1 MAPPAAN
8 KPNLFQLHGNHL
20 QVTYSTSGIDGKP
33 HFTYHDPHQTHSFSG
48 AEIRTLASEIGT
60 LVTVT
65 IRKTVDAGSTSFT
78 LVVPNVNLDAT
89 NKASI
94 KTFGVTTLHKLSI
107 VPAFNLGQTETYA
120 VTELSGSASFVLF

>member
-1 MAPPAAN
+1 
-8 KPNLFQLHGNHL
+8 LHGRHL

-33 HFTYHDPHQTHSFSG
+33 HFSYHDAHQTLSFSG
-48 AEIRTLASEIGT
+48 PEIRTLASEIGT

-65 IRKTVDAGSTSFT
+65 IRKTIDAGFTSFT
-78 LVVPNVNLDAT
+78 LMVPNVNLDAT

-94 KTFGVTTLHKLSI
+94 RTFGVTTLHRFSI

-120 VTELSGSASFVLF
+120 VIELSGSASFVVF